1 MKISSRRKW
10 AVCSAAVLAGAA
22 LGCSQ
27 TTKMMGMGDFQPQP
41 LGTLVDPAFQD
52 MEMNAEASDFVIY
65 QHEWNGETTSM
76 NDRGLEHLKRIYERA
91 ACVPFPIL
99 IEPSNMAVD
108 PNTRHQYPVNGNHA
122 LDMERRQ
129 AIVGALTAMGFA
141 EAEQRVF
148 VSPALT
154 PGFQGFEAENAYQR
168 GFSGN
173 NGLGGFGGGF
183 GNIGGLSPFG
193 AGLGAG
199 F

>member
-1 MKISSRRKW
+1 
-10 AVCSAAVLAGAA
+10 
-22 LGCSQ
+22 
-27 TTKMMGMGDFQPQP
+27 MGDIHPAP

-52 MEMNAEASDFVIY
+52 MELNAEASDFVIY

-91 ACVPFPIL
+91 PSSPFPIL

-108 PNTRHQYPVNGNHA
+108 QNTRHQYPVNGNHA

-129 AIVGALTAMGFA
+129 AIVQALTGMGFA

-148 VSPALT
+148 VAPALT
-154 PGFQGFEAENAYQR
+154 PGFQGFEAENAYYR
-168 GFSGN
+168 GFN
-173 NGLGGFGGGF
+173 NYNNFGGFGGFGGLGGGFGGGF
-183 GNIGGLSPFG
+183 G
-193 AGLGAG
+193 AG